1 MFKKNAPH
9 RLGAVQKMLLTA
21 GVVWAGL
28 VASAAMAAEYP
39 SKPIKLIVP
48 FAAGGSTDIVA
59 RVIAEAMRHTL
70 GQPVV
75 VDNRGGAGGLIGT
88 EAIASAPAD
97 GYTIGMA
104 TVSTLTVNPLLY
116 QRAANLSPKLLPVVN
131 LVTMPA
137 VLMVHPNV
145 SANSLAEIVALEKV
159 KPGSISGG
167 VPGHGTLGHLL
178 MASMNDTLHTSIQI
192 VPYRGNGPALNDTL
206 AGSVQM
212 LVDQLPSS
220 LSLVK
225 ANKLKPL
232 VIAAAERSPEMPQV
246 PTFKE
251 LGYTQLNDLGISW
264 FGLVV
269 PSNTPKAIVD
279 KIASAAAQAV
289 RRPEV
294 QQQLAK
300 LGAAPT
306 DLGNTTFSA
315 QIAQQLQRN
324 KQLLDKAGVKVE

>member
-21 GVVWAGL
+21 GAVWAGL
-28 VASAAMAAEYP
+28 VANAAMAAEYP

-59 RVIAEAMRHTL
+59 RVIAEAMRHAL

-269 PSNTPKAIVD
+269 PSNTSKAIVD

>member
-1 MFKKNAPH
+1 
-9 RLGAVQKMLLTA
+9 
-21 GVVWAGL
+21 
-28 VASAAMAAEYP
+28 
-39 SKPIKLIVP
+39 
-48 FAAGGSTDIVA
+48 
-59 RVIAEAMRHTL
+59 
-70 GQPVV
+70 
-75 VDNRGGAGGLIGT
+75 
-88 EAIASAPAD
+88 
-97 GYTIGMA
+97 MA

-269 PSNTPKAIVD
+269 PSNTSKAIVD

>member
-21 GVVWAGL
+21 GAVWAGL
-28 VASAAMAAEYP
+28 VANAAMAAEYP

-59 RVIAEAMRHTL
+59 RVIAEAMRHAL

-137 VLMVHPNV
+137 VLMVNPNV

-300 LGAAPT
+300 LGAAPS

>member
-1 MFKKNAPH
+1 
-9 RLGAVQKMLLTA
+9 MLLTA
-21 GVVWAGL
+21 GAVWAGL
-28 VASAAMAAEYP
+28 VANAAMAAEYP

-59 RVIAEAMRHTL
+59 RVIAEAMRHAL

-269 PSNTPKAIVD
+269 PSNTSKAIVD

>member
-21 GVVWAGL
+21 GAVWAGL
-28 VASAAMAAEYP
+28 VANAAMAAEYP

-59 RVIAEAMRHTL
+59 RVIAEAMRHAL

-167 VPGHGTLGHLL
+167 VPGHGALGHLL

-269 PSNTPKAIVD
+269 PSNTSKAIVD

>member
-21 GVVWAGL
+21 GAVWAGL
-28 VASAAMAAEYP
+28 VANAAMAAEYP

-59 RVIAEAMRHTL
+59 RVIAEAMRHAL

-269 PSNTPKAIVD
+269 PSNTSKAIVD

-300 LGAAPT
+300 LGAAPS

>member
-21 GVVWAGL
+21 GAVWAGL
-28 VASAAMAAEYP
+28 VANAAMAAEYP

-59 RVIAEAMRHTL
+59 RVIAEAMRHAL

-279 KIASAAAQAV
+279 KIASASAQAV

>member
-1 MFKKNAPH
+1 MLKKNAPH

-21 GVVWAGL
+21 GAVWAGL

-59 RVIAEAMRHTL
+59 RVIAEAMRHAL

-269 PSNTPKAIVD
+269 PSNTSKAIVD

-300 LGAAPT
+300 LGAAPS

>member
-1 MFKKNAPH
+1 
-9 RLGAVQKMLLTA
+9 MLLTA
-21 GVVWAGL
+21 GAVWAGL

-59 RVIAEAMRHTL
+59 RVIAEAMRHAL

-269 PSNTPKAIVD
+269 PSNTSKAIVD

>member
-21 GVVWAGL
+21 GAVWAGL

-59 RVIAEAMRHTL
+59 RVIAEAMRHAL

-137 VLMVHPNV
+137 VLMVNPNV

-269 PSNTPKAIVD
+269 PSNTSKAIVD

>member
-1 MFKKNAPH
+1 
-9 RLGAVQKMLLTA
+9 MLLTA
-21 GVVWAGL
+21 GAVWAGL
-28 VASAAMAAEYP
+28 VANAAMAAEYP

-59 RVIAEAMRHTL
+59 RVIAEAMRHAL

>member
-21 GVVWAGL
+21 GAVWAGL
-28 VASAAMAAEYP
+28 VANAAMAAEYP

-59 RVIAEAMRHTL
+59 RVIAEAMRHAL

>member
-21 GVVWAGL
+21 GAVWAGL
-28 VASAAMAAEYP
+28 VANAAMAAEYP

-59 RVIAEAMRHTL
+59 RVIAEAMRHAL

-269 PSNTPKAIVD
+269 PSNTSKSIVD

-315 QIAQQLQRN
+315 
-324 KQLLDKAGVKVE
+324 